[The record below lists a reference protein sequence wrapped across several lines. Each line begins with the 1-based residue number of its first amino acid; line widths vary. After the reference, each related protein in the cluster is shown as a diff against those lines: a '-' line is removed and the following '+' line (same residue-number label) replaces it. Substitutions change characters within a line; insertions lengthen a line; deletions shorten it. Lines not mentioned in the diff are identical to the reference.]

1 MGGLALVLTSDITPA
16 AVVRQ
21 VALLG
26 AYGLVMLAV
35 CSLACAGP
43 VIRGLRVRPTEV
55 LRDDG

>member
-1 MGGLALVLTSDITPA
+1 
-16 AVVRQ
+16 VVRH

-26 AYGLVMLAV
+26 TYGLVMLAV

-43 VIRGLRVRPTEV
+43 VIRALRVEPTDV